1 MIRQCFILFGCL
13 AIGEF
18 VVWLT
23 NITVPSSII
32 GMLTLTFFLK
42 TGIVKLDSVKGM
54 ADFLVA
60 NLAFF
65 FVPPGVA
72 LMQNFD
78 LIAGEFWQI
87 VIAAILSTV
96 FVMLA
101 AGWMYQLTDKLISK
115 WRS

>member
-18 VVWLT
+18 VVWVT
-23 NITVPSSII
+23 GISVPSSII
-32 GMLTLTFFLK
+32 GMLTLTLFLK
-42 TGIVKLDSVKGM
+42 LGVVQLDHVKGM

-72 LMQNFD
+72 LMQNLD

-87 VIAAILSTV
+87 VIAALFSTV
-96 FVMLA
+96 FVIFA
-101 AGWMYQLTDKLISK
+101 TGWTYQLIDKFQSK